1 MFVHSKIST
10 KTLNTFG
17 INVTAKMFSRCSSL
31 AELKELVECF
41 RGELPILIIG
51 GGSNILFTKDFEGII
66 IRNELEGI
74 EVVKEDEQHVY
85 VKAEGGVKWHDF
97 VLYCIENNYAGVENL
112 SLIPGSVGASPIQN
126 IGAYGV
132 EIKDVFQELTAYNLE
147 TNEILNFKYEDCHFG
162 YRDSVFKHEYKD
174 KLFILDVTYKLDKE
188 PNFKTSYGD
197 IESWL
202 AKNNIRQLTI
212 KAVSD
217 AVIAIRKEKLPNPEE
232 VGNAGSFFKNPVIDK
247 KKFDSLIILNDK
259 APHYQLDEHHYKIPA
274 AWLIEQCGWKGK
286 SEGKVGC
293 HAKQPLVLLNL
304 GGAEGKD
311 IYNFSQ
317 QIIESV
323 ETRFGIRLER
333 EVNIL

>member
-10 KTLNTFG
+10 KTINTFG

-31 AELKELVECF
+31 KELEELVECF

-51 GGSNILFTKDFEGII
+51 GGSNILFTKDFDGII
-66 IRNELEGI
+66 IRNEIEGI
-74 EVVKEDEQHVY
+74 EVVKEDEKHVY
-85 VKAEGGVKWHDF
+85 VKAGGGVNWHEF

-112 SLIPGSVGASPIQN
+112 SFIPGTVGASPIQN

-132 EIKDVFQELTAYNLE
+132 EIKDVFQELTAYNME
-147 TNEILNFKYEDCHFG
+147 TDEILNFKHKDCHFG

-174 KLFILDVTYKLDKE
+174 KLFILDVTYKLDKV
-188 PNFKTSYGD
+188 PTFKTSYGD
-197 IESWL
+197 IEAWL
-202 AKNNIRQLTI
+202 AKHNITQLSI

-217 AVIAIRKEKLPNPEE
+217 AVIAIRKEKLPNPA
-232 VGNAGSFFKNPVIDK
+232 VTGNAGSFFKNPVIDK
-247 KKFDSLIILNDK
+247 TKFEKLISLNNK
-259 APHYQLDEHHYKIPA
+259 APHYQLDEHHYKVPA

-286 SEGKVGC
+286 QEGKVGC
-293 HAKQPLVLLNL
+293 HARQPLVLLNL

-317 QIIESV
+317 QIIDSV
-323 ETRFGIRLER
+323 LEKFGVQLER